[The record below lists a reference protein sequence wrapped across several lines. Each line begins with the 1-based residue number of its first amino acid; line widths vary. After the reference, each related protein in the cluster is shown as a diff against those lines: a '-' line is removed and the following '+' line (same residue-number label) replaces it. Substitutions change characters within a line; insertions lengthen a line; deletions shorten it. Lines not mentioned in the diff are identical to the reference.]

1 MIMDLRASV
10 IGMVDIGADNT
21 KNDDR
26 IMIQKNV
33 YETGIHENIFNLPFH
48 CAICDGVGGLEDG
61 DKAAEFVLNKLTEK
75 QLDRISDIDEMK
87 SVLNDIN
94 QKLISF
100 QLNNRI
106 THGMKTTLVGI
117 SLYED
122 RVIYYNS
129 GDSRL
134 YRMRAGVM
142 CKLSEDHSIA
152 QEMIIN
158 GLITENFEEELMK
171 CSQITRCFG
180 VMDVLPPYIRKI
192 NIPALYND
200 IYLLC
205 SDGLWGVVNDDALGD
220 VLRKNNSLKEKMD
233 ELYKLAESNGSKDNI
248 SIAIIRIE

>member
-1 MIMDLRASV
+1 MDFRANV
-10 IGMVDIGADNT
+10 VGMVDVGVDNK

-33 YETGIHENIFNLPFH
+33 YESGIHENTFSFPFH
-48 CAICDGVGGLEDG
+48 CAICDGVGGEEDG

-75 QLDRISDIDEMK
+75 QLDLVSGIDEMK
-87 SVLNDIN
+87 SVLNDVN

-100 QLNNRI
+100 QLDNKVV
-106 THGMKTTLVGI
+106 HGMKTTLVGI

-134 YRMRAGVM
+134 YRMRAGVL

-152 QEMIIN
+152 QEMILN

-171 CSQITRCFG
+171 CSQITRCLG
-180 VMDVLPPYIRKI
+180 VKDVLPPYIKKI

-205 SDGLWGVVNDDALGD
+205 SDGLWGVVNDGAIGSILG
-220 VLRKNNSLKEKMD
+220 KNNSLKEKLN
-233 ELYKLAESNGSKDNI
+233 ELYRMAEDNGSKDNI
-248 SIAIIRIE
+248 SIIIIKIEH